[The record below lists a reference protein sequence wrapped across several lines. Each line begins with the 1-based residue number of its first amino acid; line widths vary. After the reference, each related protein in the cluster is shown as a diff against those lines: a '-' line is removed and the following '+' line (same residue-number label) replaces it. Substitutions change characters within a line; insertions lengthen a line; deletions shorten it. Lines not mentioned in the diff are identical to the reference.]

1 MQEILRRLGIED
13 VNPGA
18 WAGQAIAGTT
28 GEVVTSTSPGNGE
41 ALASIQLA
49 GVAEY
54 EKVVEAAQSAF
65 ERWRMLPAPK
75 RGEIV
80 RQMGDAM
87 REHKDDLGTLV
98 TLEVE
103 VLSEGLGEVQRVS
116 IWSTCGRNVASALR
130 SHALGAGRTPMY
142 EQWHPLGVV
151 GCITAQLQRCLGMEC
166 HGRLG
171 RGDAVIWK
179 PSLKARS
186 PRSRCPT
193 LDQVLANADGLLGP
207 SLVVTPMWARP

>member
-1 MQEILRRLGIED
+1 MLVKAQGNSIGAVMQEILRRLGIED

-28 GEVVTSTSPGNGE
+28 GEVVTSYSPGNGE

-65 ERWRMLPAPK
+65 ERWRMLPAVPK

-87 REHKDDLGTLV
+87 REHKDDLGALV
-98 TLEVE
+98 TLEVGKI
-103 VLSEGLGEVQRVS
+103 LSEGLGEVQESIDMVDLAVGMSRQLFGLSMHRSGPAIGCTSSGIHWVS
-116 IWSTCGRNVASALR
+116 SAASPPSTSPTQSG
-130 SHALGAGRTPMY
+130 
-142 EQWHPLGVV
+142 
-151 GCITAQLQRCLGMEC
+151 LGM
-166 HGRLG
+166 RWSPWS
-171 RGDAVIWK
+171 RGT
-179 PSLKARS
+179 R
-186 PRSRCPT
+186 
-193 LDQVLANADGLLGP
+193 
-207 SLVVTPMWARP
+207 